1 MASSNHSPDPRP
13 LSLPAWQFDDCLE
26 LLDGVRVLLYHLEQQ
41 LRDHCAAQ
49 IPVMPAALL
58 GLLRVGNATLGVVS
72 DNLLDAE
79 AAKLP
84 DEDEAEEGVE

>member
-1 MASSNHSPDPRP
+1 MASNTPSPDPRP
-13 LSLPAWQFDDCLE
+13 LSLPAWQFDDCLD
-26 LLDGVRVLLYHLEQQ
+26 LLDGVCATLNRLEQQ
-41 LRDHCAAQ
+41 LRDHFATQ
-49 IPVMPAALL
+49 TPVMPAALL

-84 DEDEAEEGVE
+84 DEAEEGVE